1 MRSLLALALLINAL
15 LVTMAVPPV
24 RAADSL
30 TPPWVGVW
38 DCEVATFTFTPT
50 HYDAGEGPMPIR
62 AATVDDGVWTLSF
75 DDDYRINLSA
85 VTKTTMEWLSQASG
99 DGFSC
104 KRLS

>member
-1 MRSLLALALLINAL
+1 MRGLLALALLAITVVA
-15 LVTMAVPPV
+15 PV

-30 TPPWVGVW
+30 TPPWVGRW

-62 AATVDDGVWTLSF
+62 AATVEDGIWTLAF
-75 DDDYRINLSA
+75 DDDYRINLSN
-85 VTKTTMEWLSQASG
+85 VTKTSMEWFSQASG